1 MLNVNVYFEVERDI
15 YLWGDSYMYF
25 CGVCFWIFGERREIY
40 WGREME
46 GFGRLWLF
54 WFGV

>member
-25 CGVCFWIFGERREIY
+25 CGVYFWIFGERREIY